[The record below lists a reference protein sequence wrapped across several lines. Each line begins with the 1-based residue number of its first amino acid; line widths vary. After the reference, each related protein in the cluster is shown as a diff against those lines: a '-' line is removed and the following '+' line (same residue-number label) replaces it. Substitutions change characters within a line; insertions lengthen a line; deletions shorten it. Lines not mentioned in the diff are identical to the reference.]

1 MGGLRGQNASM
12 TDRPMGGPVSP
23 PTNAPESGRT
33 SSETSSPGWFSRL
46 IARAYTL
53 RGQLIVPYALLTLVT
68 AMLGTYVVTRL
79 VTSSVRER
87 FVNQLYEASRVA
99 ADGVVRRERSHL
111 RALRLMTFTAGVPE
125 AIQSGSAESLE
136 SLLLPIALNEQTESV
151 VAIDLRGR
159 EVLGLTLDSSEAGY
173 AITGG
178 SDFSDQPIV
187 VHVLEG
193 RTDAAGDKFVGI
205 IETSYGPYLYTSA
218 PVRTGDDQL
227 AGVLLLG
234 TRLDTLVADLKSQA
248 LADVV
253 LQQPDGELL
262 ISSFDETEGEQEQ
275 FLLTPEEIDDLSG
288 LKLREFELYGRE
300 FQAGYAPWMARNQVL
315 GVMGVALPSNFL
327 VTAESTSRN
336 TFSLLFSLSTIS
348 IIVVGYLLASSI
360 SRPILRLRRMA
371 QAVAAGDL
379 EQESGIRRPDEIGD
393 LATAFDT
400 MTEDL
405 QARTAEAEQLY
416 SEAVERNRQ
425 LEEMYQRLQAA
436 QQQLVQSEKLASVGQ
451 LSAGIVHD
459 VKNPLGVIKGVAEEL
474 MEDKAPG
481 SSEHESL
488 QVIRDNA
495 SRANAIV
502 TDMLTFARQTPPAM
516 VRRDL
521 RETVEGSLRLTS
533 YMLRKGKVDLD
544 LQLPPEPVML
554 TFDSQQIQ
562 QVIINLVQNAVQAM
576 PDGGRLGV
584 RLNRD
589 DGFAVL
595 AVEDT
600 GNGISPE
607 HLPRVFDPFFT
618 TKPEGQG
625 TGMGLS
631 VSYGIISRH
640 HGTIQASSKLGEGA
654 QFTIRLPLQ
663 PALDAAGEE
672 NGS

>member
-1 MGGLRGQNASM
+1 MMERDQ
-12 TDRPMGGPVSP
+12 GGPSGP
-23 PTNAPESGRT
+23 PNGAPDGGR
-33 SSETSSPGWFSRL
+33 SEGEGKRRGWLARL
-46 IARAYTL
+46 IARAFTL

-111 RALRLMTFTAGVPE
+111 RTLRLMTFTAGVPE
-125 AIQSGSAESLE
+125 AFAEGDSQILE
-136 SLLLPIALNEQTESV
+136 TLLLPIALNEQAESV
-151 VAIDLRGR
+151 VAIDRGGR
-159 EVLGLTLDSSEAGY
+159 ELLGLTLDPTAGTY
-173 AITGG
+173 AITRG
-178 SDFSDQPIV
+178 SDFSDQPLVRDI
-187 VHVLEG
+187 LLG
-193 RTDAAGDKFVGI
+193 RSDAEGDKFVGVI
-205 IETSYGPYLYTSA
+205 QTSYGRYLYTSA
-218 PVRTGDDQL
+218 PVR
-227 AGVLLLG
+227 AGEELVGALLLG
-234 TRLDTLVADLKSQA
+234 TRLDSLVADLKSQA
-248 LADVV
+248 LADIV
-253 LQQPDGELL
+253 LQQPSGDLL
-262 ISSFDETEGEQEQ
+262 ATSFDETEGETGQAMLPSDEAA
-275 FLLTPEEIDDLSG
+275 TLSG
-288 LKLREFELYGRE
+288 MELREFELFGRD

-327 VTAESTSRN
+327 VAAESTSRT

-371 QAVAAGDL
+371 QAVASGDL

-400 MTEDL
+400 MADDL

-416 SEAVERNRQ
+416 AEAIERNRQ
-425 LEEMYQRLQAA
+425 LQEMYQRLQAA

-474 MEDKAPG
+474 LEDKAPG
-481 SSEHESL
+481 SPEHESL

-516 VRRDL
+516 LRRDL
-521 RETVEGSLRLTS
+521 RETIEGSLRLTN
-533 YMLRKGKVDLD
+533 YMLRKGKVELD
-544 LQLPPEPVML
+544 LELPPDPVVL

-584 RLNRD
+584 HLRRD
-589 DGFAVL
+589 DGYAV
-595 AVEDT
+595 VEVQDT
-600 GNGISPE
+600 GMGISPE

-640 HGTIQASSKLGEGA
+640 HGTIEANSKPGEGA
-654 QFTIRLPLQ
+654 RFTIRLPLRT
-663 PALDAAGEE
+663 PAGEATPE
-672 NGS
+672 EDS

>member
-1 MGGLRGQNASM
+1 M
-12 TDRPMGGPVSP
+12 TDQPSGGPAGP
-23 PTNAPESGRT
+23 PTSASETGRT
-33 SSETSSPGWFSRL
+33 ASRVPGWLSRL
-46 IARAYTL
+46 VARAYTL
-53 RGQLIVPYALLTLVT
+53 RGQLIVPYALLTLAT
-68 AMLGTYVVTRL
+68 AMLGTFVVTRL

-111 RALRLMTFTAGVPE
+111 RTLRLMAFTAGVPE
-125 AIQSGSAESLE
+125 AFRSGDSDGLE
-136 SLLLPIALNEQTESV
+136 ALLLPIALNEQAESV
-151 VAIDLRGR
+151 VAIDVRGR
-159 EVLGLTLDSSEAGY
+159 EILGLTLDPASASY
-173 AITGG
+173 AVTGG
-178 SDFSDQPIV
+178 SDFAGQPIV
-187 VHVLEG
+187 QDVLAG
-193 RTDAAGDKFVGI
+193 RRDTSGDKFVGLI
-205 IETSYGPYLYTSA
+205 DTSYGPYLYTSA
-218 PVRTGDDQL
+218 PVRGEQDEL
-227 AGVLLLG
+227 VGVLLLG
-234 TRLDTLVADLKSQA
+234 TRLDSLVADLKSQA
-248 LADVV
+248 LADIV
-253 LQQPDGELL
+253 LQHPSGELL
-262 ISSFDETEGEQEQ
+262 SSSFGEAGGEAQAA
-275 FLLTPEEIDDLSG
+275 LLPPQAAGSLSG
-288 LKLREFELYGRE
+288 LQVREFELYDRE
-300 FQAGYAPWMARNQVL
+300 FQAGYAPWVARNQLL
-315 GVMGVALPSNFL
+315 GVLGVALPSNFL
-327 VTAESTSRN
+327 VAAESTSRN

-371 QAVAAGDL
+371 QAVASGDL

-400 MTEDL
+400 MADDL

-416 SEAVERNRQ
+416 AEAVERNRQ

-474 MEDKAPG
+474 MEDKAAG
-481 SSEHESL
+481 SPEHESL

-516 VRRDL
+516 LRRDL

-533 YMLRKGKVDLD
+533 YMLRKGKIELD
-544 LQLPPEPVML
+544 LQLPPDPVTL

-576 PDGGRLGV
+576 PDGGQLGV
-584 RLNRD
+584 RLSRD
-589 DGFAVL
+589 DGYAL
-595 AVEDT
+595 IEIEDT
-600 GNGISPE
+600 GTGISPE
-607 HLPRVFDPFFT
+607 HLPRIFDPFFT

-631 VSYGIISRH
+631 VSYGIVSHH
-640 HGTIQASSKLGEGA
+640 HGTIQVRSRPAEGA
-654 QFTIRLPLQ
+654 RFTIRLPLQ
-663 PALDAAGEE
+663 VAPEE
-672 NGS
+672 ASQETEA

>member
-1 MGGLRGQNASM
+1 M
-12 TDRPMGGPVSP
+12 TDRPMDGPAGP
-23 PTNAPESGRT
+23 PTPAPESGRA
-33 SSETSSPGWFSRL
+33 SSETTGPGWRSRL
-46 IARAYTL
+46 IGRAYSL
-53 RGQLIVPYALLTLVT
+53 RGQLIVPYALLTLIT

-111 RALRLMTFTAGVPE
+111 RTLRLMTFTAGVPE
-125 AIQSGSAESLE
+125 AIQSAGAATLE

-173 AITGG
+173 AITEG
-178 SDFSDQPIV
+178 SDFSAQPIV
-187 VHVLEG
+187 VQVLEG
-193 RTDAAGDKFVGI
+193 RSDAAGDKYVGI

-218 PVRTGDDQL
+218 PVRTSDDRL

-234 TRLDTLVADLKSQA
+234 TRLDTLVLDLKSQA

-253 LQQPDGELL
+253 LLEPDGTLL
-262 ISSFDETEGEQEQ
+262 TSSFDEVEGEAEQLLLAQED
-275 FLLTPEEIDDLSG
+275 IDGLSG
-288 LKLREFELYGRE
+288 LKLREFELYGRN

-315 GVMGVALPSNFL
+315 GVLGVALPSNFL

-379 EQESGIRRPDEIGD
+379 EQASGIRRPDEIGD

-400 MTEDL
+400 MAEDL

-416 SEAVERNRQ
+416 IEAVERNRQ

-474 MEDKAPG
+474 LEDKPAG
-481 SSEHESL
+481 SPEHESL

-533 YMLRKGKVDLD
+533 YMLRKGKVELD
-544 LQLPPEPVML
+544 LQLPAEPVML

-576 PDGGRLGV
+576 PDGGRLSV

-595 AVEDT
+595 AVEDS

-640 HGTIQASSKLGEGA
+640 HGSIQASSRLGEGA

-663 PALDAAGEE
+663 AAPDTAGEE
-672 NGS
+672 DKP

>member
-1 MGGLRGQNASM
+1 M
-12 TDRPMGGPVSP
+12 TERDPGGPASP
-23 PTNAPESGRT
+23 PIGAPGGGRREGDGQPR
-33 SSETSSPGWFSRL
+33 SWLARL
-46 IARAYTL
+46 VARALTL
-53 RGQLIVPYALLTLVT
+53 RGQLIVPYALLTLAT

-111 RALRLMTFTAGVPE
+111 RTLRLMTFTTGVPE
-125 AIQSGSAESLE
+125 AFAAGDSQVLE
-136 SLLLPIALNEQTESV
+136 TLLLPIALNEQAESV
-151 VAIDLRGR
+151 VAIDRRGR
-159 EVLGLTLDSSEAGY
+159 EVLGLTLDPAAGTY
-173 AITGG
+173 AITRG
-178 SDFSDQPIV
+178 SDFSDQPLV
-187 VHVLEG
+187 RDVLLG
-193 RTDAAGDKFVGI
+193 QADAEGDKFVGVI
-205 IETSYGPYLYTSA
+205 QTTYGGFLYTSA
-218 PVRTGDDQL
+218 PVR
-227 AGVLLLG
+227 AGEELVGALLLG
-234 TRLDTLVADLKSQA
+234 TRLESLAADLKSQA
-248 LADVV
+248 LADIV
-253 LQQPDGELL
+253 LQQPNGDLL
-262 ISSFDETEGEQEQ
+262 ATSFDETEGETGEA
-275 FLLTPEEIDDLSG
+275 LLPSDEAASLSG
-288 LKLREFELYGRE
+288 LELREFELFGRD
-300 FQAGYAPWMARNQVL
+300 FQAGYAPWMARNQAL

-327 VTAESTSRN
+327 VTAESTSRT

-371 QAVAAGDL
+371 QAVASGDL

-400 MTEDL
+400 MADDL

-416 SEAVERNRQ
+416 AEAIERNRQ
-425 LEEMYQRLQAA
+425 LQEMYQRLQAA

-474 MEDKAPG
+474 LEDKAPG
-481 SSEHESL
+481 SLEHESL

-516 VRRDL
+516 LRRDL
-521 RETVEGSLRLTS
+521 RETIEGSLRLTS
-533 YMLRKGKVDLD
+533 YMLRKGKVELD
-544 LQLPPEPVML
+544 LELPADPVVL

-584 RLNRD
+584 HLRRD
-589 DGFAVL
+589 DSYAV
-595 AVEDT
+595 VEIQDT
-600 GNGISPE
+600 GTGISPE

-640 HGTIQASSKLGEGA
+640 HGTIDAISPPGEGA
-654 QFTIRLPLQ
+654 QFTIRLPLRTTE
-663 PALDAAGEE
+663 GEATPE
-672 NGS
+672 EDS